1 MEISNTIKNWNLDDR
16 PREKLINK
24 GASVLSN
31 AELMAIILG
40 SGSRSESA
48 VGLAKRILQKADNNF
63 AKLSRMQIEDFKQ
76 FKGVGEAKAVSLS
89 ATFEFA
95 RRRKEEVDVVTK
107 IGSSSDIFKEMS
119 SNLSDLNHEEFWVV
133 FLNRGNRIIKK
144 ERISSGG
151 ITGTVVDNKIIL
163 KKALLHLASS
173 VILVHNHPSG
183 NLKPSPQD
191 HKVTQKIKS
200 ACELLEI
207 NLLDH
212 LIIAGNSYY
221 SFADELD
228 L

>member
-1 MEISNTIKNWNLDDR
+1 MEINNTIKNWNLDDR

-191 HKVTQKIKS
+191 HNVTQKIKS

>member
-107 IGSSSDIFKEMS
+107 IGASSDIFKEMS

-151 ITGTVVDNKIIL
+151 IT
-163 KKALLHLASS
+163 
-173 VILVHNHPSG
+173 
-183 NLKPSPQD
+183 
-191 HKVTQKIKS
+191 
-200 ACELLEI
+200 
-207 NLLDH
+207 
-212 LIIAGNSYY
+212 
-221 SFADELD
+221 
-228 L
+228 